1 MICYYYYYAMDNFS
15 KSVLSVKHQEAA
27 CVRHKYFDGILHRR
41 LEVEMQFFKKKIFI
55 MSKRNS
61 YASIVSTL
69 RGEQPKN
76 RGAIAVNP
84 LNTELNPICL

>member
-1 MICYYYYYAMDNFS
+1 MDNFS
-15 KSVLSVKHQEAA
+15 KSVLSVKHQEATCA
-27 CVRHKYFDGILHRR
+27 RHKYFDGILHRR
-41 LEVEMQFFKKKIFI
+41 LEVEMKCSSLKKNIFI
-55 MSKRNS
+55 TTKRNS

-76 RGAIAVNP
+76 LGAIAVNP